1 MGHEVFVCHSSKD
14 QRSANALVAHLER
27 NEMRCWVAP
36 RDIVPGANLAGVIL
50 QAITDSKLMV
60 LVFSEHTNA
69 APHIRRLLER
79 AIGEGIPVVALR
91 IADVQPSEDLQPL
104 LRLSRQIDAIDS
116 SIEDHLPKVTEM
128 VRRLLKPAPAA
139 GAAAPL
145 PVVPPAVERPLAPL
159 VPTPK
164 ATLAPSSRSKL
175 RWAWLT
181 GAAVFGTSVVVGLII
196 LRRHHVSSTAAPR
209 STSPTAPIAAA
220 QPAFLSPT
228 ASRDQRL
235 ELLRQLHLRQQLTT
249 DQLQVATQLLIA
261 PASTLSPFDSA
272 RLAEINNV
280 LEGRRAADK
289 LAGALDAVEAREQQD
304 GVARAEAAKGARQA
318 EIERLLATSRAN
330 DNEDHD
336 TVALAALNECLK
348 LDPNNADA
356 ITLREKISQYA
367 PAKQRRME
375 QEAAAKVAAKA
386 AVDKK
391 AKIDSMI
398 AAATTDANSG
408 RGGDGLA
415 VLEELLKLDPQNA
428 AAVSLREKIGSALKT
443 TNSLGMA
450 FSYIPAGT
458 FVMGSPADE
467 SGRSED
473 ETQHKVVLTKGF
485 LMAATPVTQAQWEAV
500 TGKHPSYFQGDNL
513 PVEQV
518 TYDEAVEF
526 CRKLGIKEGKRY
538 RLPTEAEWEYAC
550 RAGSTTSYDTG
561 SDGSA
566 LGEAGWYDVN
576 SGGQTHPVGQ
586 KKPNAWGLFDMH
598 GNVWQWCS
606 DWYGPYPDAELTDPR
621 GAQTVRDR
629 VLRGGSWRDPA
640 ERCRSARRRYSASDA
655 RYYSIGFRVVLEAQ

>member
-27 NEMRCWVAP
+27 NNMRCWVAP

-50 QAITDSKLMV
+50 KAIADSKLMV

-91 IADVQPSEDLQPL
+91 IADVRPSEDLQPL

-116 SIEDHLPKVTEM
+116 SIEDHLPKLTET
-128 VRRLLKPAPAA
+128 VQRLLKPTPAAVVALPHVIPPATQRPPAPFPPTRKATSASSSGPKLRWVWLA
-139 GAAAPL
+139 GAA
-145 PVVPPAVERPLAPL
+145 VV
-159 VPTPK
+159 
-164 ATLAPSSRSKL
+164 
-175 RWAWLT
+175 
-181 GAAVFGTSVVVGLII
+181 AASVVVGLMI
-196 LRRHHVSSTAAPR
+196 RNRHHAALAAGSR
-209 STSPTAPIAAA
+209 SMSPVAPIAAA
-220 QPAFLSPT
+220 QPAPLSPT
-228 ASRDQRL
+228 ASREQRL
-235 ELLRQLHLRQQLTT
+235 ELLRQLHLGRQLST
-249 DQLQVATQLLIA
+249 DQLQLATQLLIA

-280 LEGRRAADK
+280 LEGRLAADK
-289 LAGALDAVEAREQQD
+289 LGGALDAVETREQQERL
-304 GVARAEAAKGARQA
+304 AREEAAKGARQA
-318 EIERLLATSRAN
+318 EIDRLLATARAN

-336 TVALAALNECLK
+336 TVALAALSECLK
-348 LDPNNADA
+348 LDPKNADA

-375 QEAAAKVAAKA
+375 QEAADRAAA
-386 AVDKK
+386 DRK
-391 AKIDSMI
+391 AKIDSLF
-398 AAATTDANSG
+398 AAASADANSG

-428 AAVSLREKIGSALKT
+428 DAVWLRKMIGSALKT
-443 TNSLGMA
+443 TNTLGMT
-450 FSYIPAGT
+450 FVYIPAGR
-458 FVMGSPADE
+458 FLMGSPADE
-467 SGRSED
+467 AGRSED

-500 TGKHPSYFQGDNL
+500 TGKRPSYFQGDNL

-518 TYDEAVEF
+518 SYDEAAEF

-550 RAGSTTSYDTG
+550 RAGSTAPYNTG

-566 LGEAGWYDVN
+566 LGEAGWYDAN

-606 DWYGPYPDAELTDPR
+606 DWYGPYPDGELTDPR

-655 RYYSIGFRVVLEAQ
+655 RYYSIGFRVVLEAE